1 MHEAD
6 WKPVPRNPGWEAPLA
21 PSPLLPPPW
30 QPVRQQAHLF
40 DYLLVIRK
48 HLLLSLSF
56 LLTLVT
62 VVTIATFRMKPVYV
76 ATARVAIDRETS
88 GLLPF
93 QNSSSGDY
101 WYDLDSYIETQA
113 KVLQSDTL
121 ALETIK
127 SLELWNTPEFRS
139 DPREL
144 AALDAGSSSD
154 PQPVPR
160 PAILNNFLGRLGV
173 RRLPNSQLL
182 EVSFESHDPQLAAA
196 VVNRHLQNFIE
207 MNYRTRY
214 EAAKRASDWLE
225 RQLADMKARVEQSED
240 ARLAYERQNQIWAVS
255 ETQDITTQ
263 KLSELNRELTEAQA
277 ARMKA
282 EAGYVM
288 VREGRL
294 DALPAVQENP
304 VIQDLTRHLNEL
316 RGEYAD
322 AVNRYGPAYPKVVR
336 LKAQIEAAEKALAT
350 QKQTI
355 AREVE
360 TEYRAALQ
368 REQLLQQALDRQKQ
382 LASEEAQK
390 LVQYNIL
397 KREAETNKQLYV
409 SLLEK
414 LKEAGLSAGLRS
426 NNIRIVD
433 PAMVPSAPAR
443 PQRARDITLALMV
456 GLVGGIGLAFFRE
469 YLDNTVKT
477 PDDIELL
484 TSLPALAIVPT
495 MGALGYGGPRRRMLP
510 GGRSAEA
517 ATGKAALVSHE
528 QPQSQMAEAFRALRT
543 SLLLS
548 RADQPPQIILVTS
561 ALPKEGKTTAAV
573 NLAITLAQL
582 GDRTL
587 LIDADLRKPGIARLL
602 GLNDGAGSGLST
614 YLAGAAELESCL
626 LPCPSVPE
634 LNVLPAGPVPPNPAD
649 LLSSQRLTV
658 ALEWLR
664 ERFKFIVIDSP
675 PIMAATDAVILS
687 PWADGVVLVARSGET
702 PKNAFARAQELLANV
717 KCRLLGVVL
726 NAVNTTSPDYYYSYR
741 YYPYYGDY
749 GASAGSAEPKS

>member
-336 LKAQIEAAEKALAT
+336 LKAQIEAAEKAL
-350 QKQTI
+350 
-355 AREVE
+355 E
-360 TEYRAALQ
+360 T
-368 REQLLQQALDRQKQ
+368 
-382 LASEEAQK
+382 QK

-495 MGALGYGGPRRRMLP
+495 MGVLGYGGPRRRMLP

-626 LPCPSVPE
+626 LPCP
-634 LNVLPAGPVPPNPAD
+634 
-649 LLSSQRLTV
+649 
-658 ALEWLR
+658 
-664 ERFKFIVIDSP
+664 
-675 PIMAATDAVILS
+675 
-687 PWADGVVLVARSGET
+687 
-702 PKNAFARAQELLANV
+702 
-717 KCRLLGVVL
+717 
-726 NAVNTTSPDYYYSYR
+726 
-741 YYPYYGDY
+741 
-749 GASAGSAEPKS
+749 